1 MSPSG
6 LLDFDDDEDIDG
18 DDFLLDGAD
27 EDTLLEDFDKDISNK
42 IVSFD
47 QAIENG
53 QQQET

>member
-6 LLDFDDDEDIDG
+6 LLDIDDDEDIDG